1 MTEAVVFSGL
11 GVGSGRCQ
19 TSRDGLMDVG
29 RERRA
34 FLRKPGPQVGAFQA
48 LVGGDLWAGQRLAPH
63 SCPQSGYP
71 SLSCRVAGP
80 GCAPERTRGWKL
92 LLLCSEQK
100 ELEKQLE
107 DVLTCDQKE
116 SATSSCQAFLKIFQV
131 CSPRGPLAPS

>member
-1 MTEAVVFSGL
+1 MWAVEEGLYSGNQVPRWGHFRL
-11 GVGSGRCQ
+11 
-19 TSRDGLMDVG
+19 L
-29 RERRA
+29 
-34 FLRKPGPQVGAFQA
+34 VGA
-48 LVGGDLWAGQRLAPH
+48 GPWAGQRLAPH

-71 SLSCRVAGP
+71 SLSCRGTGP
-80 GCAPERTRGWKL
+80 GCAPERTGGWKL

-131 CSPRGPLAPS
+131 CPPRGLLAPS